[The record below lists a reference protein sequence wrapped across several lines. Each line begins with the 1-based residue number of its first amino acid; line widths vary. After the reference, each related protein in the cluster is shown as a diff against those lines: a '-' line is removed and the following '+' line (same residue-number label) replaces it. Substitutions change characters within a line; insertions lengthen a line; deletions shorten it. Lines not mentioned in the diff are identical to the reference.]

1 VEPTEH
7 LFRRE
12 SGRIIAVL
20 TRALGVHRLSVAE
33 DAVQDALCRALETW
47 KYHGVPENPAAW
59 LMAAARNR
67 ALDVLRRERTARRA
81 VRSLELAA
89 EPQGTSRPEQ
99 PDDEVRMMFSCCH
112 PRLPE
117 EAQVALILNIL
128 CGFSANEIATAFL
141 ASKASLEKRLSRGKN
156 VLATSKRLFDPA
168 DARDGSARLKA
179 VQRALYLLFNEGYHG
194 GSAVAVR
201 QELCDEARRLVEL
214 LLAHPQ
220 GATPT
225 TRALGALMCLHAA
238 RQPARV
244 DADGLLRTL
253 GEQDR
258 SLWDRDLVAEGL
270 RWLDASAEGA
280 EVSAYHV
287 EAAIAAVHAQSAS
300 AAETPWPIVVELY
313 DRLLTLRPSPVV
325 ALGRALALAEA
336 EGAAA
341 GLAALA
347 TLPGRERLAAY
358 PFFEAA
364 QGELAWRLGDVARA
378 RDHFAAALALARN
391 PLERRFWETR
401 LAACEGE
408 CTRDARPYDAFDA
421 RLGAARV

>member
-12 SGRIIAVL
+12 SGRILAAL
-20 TRALGVHRLSVAE
+20 TRTLGVHRLSLAE

-81 VRSLELAA
+81 VTSLELSAA
-89 EPQGTSRPEQ
+89 RQETAPSEQ
-99 PDDEVRMMFSCCH
+99 ADDEVRMMFSCCH

-117 EAQVALILNIL
+117 EAQVALVLNIL

-141 ASKASLEKRLSRGKN
+141 ASKASLEKRLSRGKR

-168 DARDGSARLKA
+168 DARDGAARLKA

-194 GSAVAVR
+194 GSAVPVR
-201 QELCDEARRLVEL
+201 QELCDEARRLLDL

-244 DADGLLRTL
+244 GADGLLRTL

-258 SLWDRDLVAEGL
+258 SLWDPGLVAEGL
-270 RWLDASAEGA
+270 RWLDASAEGS

-300 AAETPWPIVVELY
+300 AAETPWPTVVELY
-313 DRLLTLRPSPVV
+313 DRLLRLRPSPVV

-341 GLAALA
+341 GLTALA
-347 TLPGRERLAAY
+347 TLPGRERLTTY

-364 QGELAWRLGDVARA
+364 HAELAWRLGDVARA
-378 RDHFAAALALARN
+378 RRHFVAALALARN
-391 PLERRFWETR
+391 PLERRFWEAR
-401 LAACEGE
+401 LAACEGQSTSE
-408 CTRDARPYDAFDA
+408 PRPYDAIDV
-421 RLGAARV
+421 RLAAVRV